1 MFDPSANHLATNF
14 FVSWSES
21 FSAPCHRLLLTKLT
35 IDTRNCGAGVR
46 PDSTVDGARLLLM
59 AAAALLRDRGAF
71 LEDARIAW
79 GVMVGNR
86 EDHG

>member
-1 MFDPSANHLATNF
+1 MTEPLKPELTVAEKVCELVRLTQRLA
-14 FVSWSES
+14 
-21 FSAPCHRLLLTKLT
+21 
-35 IDTRNCGAGVR
+35 
-46 PDSTVDGARLLLM
+46 PDSTSDGARLLLM
-59 AAAALLRDRGAF
+59 AAAALLRDRDAF